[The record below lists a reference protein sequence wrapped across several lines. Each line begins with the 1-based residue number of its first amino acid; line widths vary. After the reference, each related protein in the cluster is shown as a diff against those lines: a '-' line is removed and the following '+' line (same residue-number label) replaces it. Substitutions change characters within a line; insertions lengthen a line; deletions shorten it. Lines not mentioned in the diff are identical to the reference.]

1 MSGIRNIEPV
11 GSRDNQDRW
20 LAAELAVVERAR
32 AESRKE
38 VADLERMKQLARAA
52 FLNDASVTEQ
62 DFERS
67 WPELRNHIF
76 RLRAHL

>member
-1 MSGIRNIEPV
+1 MFCTENSGPV
-11 GSRDNQDRW
+11 GSQEKQDRQR
-20 LAAELAVVERAR
+20 AAELAVVIQAR

-38 VADLERMKQLARAA
+38 VADLERMKQLTRAA
-52 FLNDASVTEQ
+52 FLSDESVTEQ

-67 WPELRNHIF
+67 WPELRNQMF

>member
-1 MSGIRNIEPV
+1 MLIIESTEPV
-11 GSRDNQDRW
+11 RSPDQRESWQK
-20 LAAELAVVERAR
+20 AELAIVKQAR

-52 FLNDASVTEQ
+52 FMNDASVTEQ

-67 WPELRNHIF
+67 WPELRNHMF
-76 RLRAHL
+76 RLRARL